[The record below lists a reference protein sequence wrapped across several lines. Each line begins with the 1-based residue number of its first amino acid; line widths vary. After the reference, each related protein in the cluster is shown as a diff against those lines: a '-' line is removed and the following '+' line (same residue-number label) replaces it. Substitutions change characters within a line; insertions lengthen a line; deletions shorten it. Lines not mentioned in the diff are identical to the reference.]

1 MPEILFSNFTVLQIK
16 LFWFFFFP
24 DRNIDCLNL
33 LLNCG
38 ADLDIKD
45 HLGRSVVLRFL
56 PQREC

>member
-1 MPEILFSNFTVLQIK
+1 MYVFS
-16 LFWFFFFP
+16 

-45 HLGRSVVLRFL
+45 HLGRSVILRFL
-56 PQREC
+56 PQHEC